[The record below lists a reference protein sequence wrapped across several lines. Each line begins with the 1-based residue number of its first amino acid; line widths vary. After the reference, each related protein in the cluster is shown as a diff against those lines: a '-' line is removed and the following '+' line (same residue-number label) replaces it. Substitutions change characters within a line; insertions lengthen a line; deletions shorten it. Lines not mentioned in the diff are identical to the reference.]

1 LKDHVTGAL
10 TASVEGVNAAGW
22 LNENFF
28 VDCLKNSFAY
38 QNKEL
43 IVFDS
48 CEGEPGDISS
58 AKLNDDDDDFSAFVS
73 EINVLYC
80 RRRSGRRF
88 CS

>member
-1 LKDHVTGAL
+1 MTTAL

-43 IVFDS
+43 IV

-58 AKLNDDDDDFSAFVS
+58 SKLNDDDFFS
-73 EINVLYC
+73 
-80 RRRSGRRF
+80 F
-88 CS
+88 CFGNKCVIL